1 MEQLLE
7 SLSKGSAKSKLGET
21 AIRKV
26 RTISPPPGADRG
38 RQNGTVAMIRPY
50 IPVIPTEGRNLKF
63 FTARP
68 DSQCHASIV
77 TESDNNVRILYVS
90 LTLDQTF

>member
-1 MEQLLE
+1 
-7 SLSKGSAKSKLGET
+7 
-21 AIRKV
+21 
-26 RTISPPPGADRG
+26 
-38 RQNGTVAMIRPY
+38 MIRPY